1 MPAYPQPLA
10 DVIRVIDETFMAN
23 HDAFRL
29 PGRPRCVDHVGQ
41 VLAQGPAL
49 RLALVLLADFL
60 PLQIQTHSLSP
71 MGRQTTLQLLRGYHH
86 SDPGVLQH
94 VAQPLQRVTGVQR
107 QIGSPALSTPISAIT
122 ISADLSRHKPTT
134 TSGP

>member
-86 SDPGVLQH
+86 SE
-94 VAQPLQRVTGVQR
+94 PLQVAPQLVRTPVELSITHLFTSADQR
-107 QIGSPALSTPISAIT
+107 DSLGSPLRLLSE
-122 ISADLSRHKPTT
+122 
-134 TSGP
+134 